1 MIKLWSAVGDNTE
14 RTQERIGRSISG
26 ILREIESG
34 MLMKRSHLE
43 NGMRL
48 FKGQSTDLNKAQT
61 GRCAHGKATKLL
73 ILPDDKA

>member
-1 MIKLWSAVGDNTE
+1 MTIPRDSKRGSEEA
-14 RTQERIGRSISG
+14 SSG

-34 MLMKRSHLE
+34 MLTKHNHLE
-43 NGMRL
+43 DGMRL
-48 FKGQSTDLNKAQT
+48 FKDQSTDLNKAQT